1 MRVISAPAINETSLN
16 LSGLDVNEQIDKC
29 ATNNRK
35 KNKCNTRLEREEEEV
50 IISEQSGPTYRSR
63 NTIIHIQYSES
74 GHRVYVNEKIRM
86 EEAKSAVNKV

>member
-1 MRVISAPAINETSLN
+1 MSEEEEEETSLN

-35 KNKCNTRLEREEEEV
+35 KNKCNTRLERKEEEV

-63 NTIIHIQYSES
+63 NTITYNTVNRAI
-74 GHRVYVNEKIRM
+74 GCVNEKIRM